1 MGHEIHKKGDLY
13 RIRTSIT
20 DSYITTP
27 LSEEQIFRYYALS
40 NLRSFFNSILDE
52 RGSENERLSTQRS
65 INNAE
70 EVTRW
75 EKGIGD
81 KNFNGK
87 LSKEEEIEHN
97 ERIAQEKELLLFLAQ
112 NWEKIRKLRLGMPP
126 PKKTHL

>member
-1 MGHEIHKKGDLY
+1 MGDEIHKKGDLY
-13 RIRTSIT
+13 RIRTSFT

-27 LSEEQIFRYYALS
+27 LSKEQIFRYYALS

-52 RGSENERLSTQRS
+52 RGSENQRLCVQLL

-70 EVTRW
+70 EVIRW
-75 EKGIGD
+75 EKGIGN

-87 LSKEEEIEHN
+87 FSKEEEIENN
-97 ERIAQEKELLLFLAQ
+97 ERVLQEKELLLYLAQ
-112 NWEKIRKLRLGMPP
+112 NWEKINELELSIQQ